1 MHKYALAIVAAFVI
15 GQVEAALPPLYQT
28 SKEIVSIMTDDQLG
42 KKLQSGEVIEKIE
55 KNEDGYEIST
65 NKNKVQVKVVYQPAE
80 RPGPARYHLV
90 FENPVP
96 Q

>member
-55 KNEDGYEIST
+55 KNEDGYRFRQIKT
-65 NKNKVQVKVVYQPAE
+65 
-80 RPGPARYHLV
+80 RFR
-90 FENPVP
+90 
-96 Q
+96 